1 MCKYCDSLKENSLI
15 SYDNYKSMNVSFGQY
30 RGVNVYGNIYMKGN
44 MLSISCGGSY
54 RSDFDC
60 YAESEGLDIDN
71 EYASNS
77 EQNYIQISYCPFC
90 GRKLDSN
97 VYEKQKANDD
107 IKKLK
112 EKLKWLEQDY
122 RDNNL
127 IVTCS
132 WYCNKRINNGQVGTC
147 IDREEIDYIKYNR
160 QLTLTQISEVF
171 PKVIL
176 KVYYGHKSR
185 NKYITQEY
193 PSLTLDTKIKSLD
206 YCWGTYYSDIYKL
219 SDEMYFK
226 LIELG
231 YIEHNEEKYNELKK
245 RQKEIFDNIT
255 QIKKNIKQL
264 NKYLNTLN
272 KMPI

>member
-1 MCKYCDSLKENSLI
+1 M
-15 SYDNYKSMNVSFGQY
+15 
-30 RGVNVYGNIYMKGN
+30 
-44 MLSISCGGSY
+44 
-54 RSDFDC
+54 
-60 YAESEGLDIDN
+60 
-71 EYASNS
+71 
-77 EQNYIQISYCPFC
+77 
-90 GRKLDSN
+90 
-97 VYEKQKANDD
+97 
-107 IKKLK
+107 
-112 EKLKWLEQDY
+112 
-122 RDNNL
+122 
-127 IVTCS
+127 
-132 WYCNKRINNGQVGTC
+132 
-147 IDREEIDYIKYNR
+147 
-160 QLTLTQISEVF
+160 F
-171 PKVIL
+171 PKVVL

-264 NKYLNTLN
+264 NQYLNTLN
-272 KMPI
+272 KTVHIK